1 MQLPTGMEIMQ
12 HFHFIQSTLSTNTKK
27 SSILYCVS
35 NNLKYSKCEEGKC
48 ICILSMI
55 KAPWIKAGFPILS
68 DKNIKKDLTNL
79 EKEYYNLKKHEK
91 RGSPADLEKQKIFKA
106 KLVQVFW
113 IGIPDLRDTILKDKK
128 RSDKD
133 KAEDLKFLDDQE
145 RHRKFIIGTEDKKYG
160 RKTKEN
166 I

>member
-1 MQLPTGMEIMQ
+1 M
-12 HFHFIQSTLSTNTKK
+12 
-27 SSILYCVS
+27 
-35 NNLKYSKCEEGKC
+35 
-48 ICILSMI
+48 
-55 KAPWIKAGFPILS
+55 S
-68 DKNIKKDLTNL
+68 DKNIKKHLTNL

-113 IGIPDLRDTILKDKK
+113 KGIPDLRDTILKDKK

-145 RHRKFIIGTEDKKYG
+145 RHRKMY
-160 RKTKEN
+160 
-166 I
+166 

>member
-1 MQLPTGMEIMQ
+1 M
-12 HFHFIQSTLSTNTKK
+12 
-27 SSILYCVS
+27 
-35 NNLKYSKCEEGKC
+35 
-48 ICILSMI
+48 
-55 KAPWIKAGFPILS
+55 S
-68 DKNIKKDLTNL
+68 DINIKKHLTNL

-106 KLVQVFW
+106 KLVLVFW

-145 RHRKFIIGTEDKKYG
+145 RHRKIIIGTEDKKYG
-160 RKTKEN
+160 RKTREN
-166 I
+166 IRKKTFKRKYKAMKVTLNPEQELSLDNNDNG